1 MIKQRRFFL
10 IFHNFQGLKYLMGN
24 LFLSIAG
31 IIKEERE
38 REREHEPLSK
48 EHKYDEEDYEQ
59 NHFNSF

>member
-1 MIKQRRFFL
+1 
-10 IFHNFQGLKYLMGN
+10 MGN

-31 IIKEERE
+31 TIKEE

-48 EHKYDEEDYEQ
+48 EHKYDEDDYEQ

>member
-1 MIKQRRFFL
+1 M

-31 IIKEERE
+31 TIKEERE

-48 EHKYDEEDYEQ
+48 EHKYDEDDYEQ

>member
-1 MIKQRRFFL
+1 
-10 IFHNFQGLKYLMGN
+10 MGN

-31 IIKEERE
+31 IIKEERERERE

-48 EHKYDEEDYEQ
+48 EHKYDEEDYEK